1 MKYSFSKYGLAL
13 TVLLCLLSLGSA
25 SVSAAL
31 IVNNEPLD
39 PTVGGAS
46 SFIDNT
52 FSSNNPP
59 SLLEDFSLT
68 QMTTIDKISFWS
80 FDFPPYTGSEYISLR
95 LYRDEPGFD
104 HNSPLF
110 SATGASGTG
119 GTFSKTEVGNGL
131 LFRHEIELV
140 NVTLGPGDYFLN
152 VGADPALN
160 VGADPFLNNGLAFG
174 WAYASIP
181 STPGEHSWL
190 LNPYAPSGAV
200 NNSQSGVDFAF
211 QIEGEPVV
219 QANAPSALSIFSLG
233 LILMLL
239 RRRV

>member
-1 MKYSFSKYGLAL
+1 MKHSFSKYGLAL
-13 TVLLCLLSLGSA
+13 TILLYILGLSSSKA
-25 SVSAAL
+25 NAAL
-31 IVNNEPLD
+31 IVNNEPLV
-39 PTVGGAS
+39 PTVGGAT

-52 FSSNNPP
+52 FSSDNPP

-68 QMTTIDKISFWS
+68 QMTTINKISFWS
-80 FDFPPYTGSEYISLR
+80 FDIPTFSGSEYISLR
-95 LYRDEPGFD
+95 LYRGEPGFD

-119 GTFSKTEVGNGL
+119 GTFSKTEVGGGL

-140 NVTLGPGDYFLN
+140 NFTLGPGDYFLN
-152 VGADPALN
+152 VGADP
-160 VGADPFLNNGLAFG
+160 FLNNELAFG

-181 STPGEHSWL
+181 SSFGEYSWL
-190 LNPYAPSGAV
+190 LNPFAPSGAV
-200 NNSQSGVDFAF
+200 NYSQSGVDFAF

-219 QANAPSALSIFSLG
+219 QASAPSALSILSLG
-233 LILMLL
+233 LILMLV

>member
-1 MKYSFSKYGLAL
+1 MKHSFSKYGLVL
-13 TVLLCLLSLGSA
+13 SVLLFILSLDSSKA
-25 SVSAAL
+25 KAAL
-31 IVNNEPLD
+31 IVNNEPLV
-39 PTVGGAS
+39 PTAFGAV

-52 FSSNNPP
+52 FSLGNPP

-68 QMTTIDKISFWS
+68 QMTTINKISFWS
-80 FDFPPYTGSEYISLR
+80 FDIPLSTGSEYISLR
-95 LYRDEPGFD
+95 LYRDEPGFE

-119 GTFSKTEVGNGL
+119 GTFSKTEVGDGV

-140 NVTLGPGDYFLN
+140 NFTLGPGDYFLN
-152 VGADPALN
+152 VGADP
-160 VGADPFLNNGLAFG
+160 VLNNELAFG

-181 STPGEHSWL
+181 STPGEYSWL
-190 LNPYAPSGAV
+190 LNPFVPSGAV
-200 NNSQSGVDFAF
+200 NYSQSGVDFAF

-219 QANAPSALSIFSLG
+219 QANAPSALSILSLG
-233 LILMLL
+233 LILMLV

>member
-1 MKYSFSKYGLAL
+1 MKHSCSKYGLAL
-13 TVLLCLLSLGSA
+13 TVLLYILSLSSSKA
-25 SVSAAL
+25 NAAL
-31 IVNNEPLD
+31 IVNNEPLV
-39 PTVGGAS
+39 PTVGGAV

-52 FSSNNPP
+52 FSVNNTP
-59 SLLEDFSLT
+59 SLLEDFSVT
-68 QMTTIDKISFWS
+68 QMTTINKISFWS
-80 FDFPPYTGSEYISLR
+80 FDLPTYTGSEYISLR
-95 LYRDEPGFD
+95 LYRDEPGFV

-119 GTFSKTEVGNGL
+119 GTFSKTEVGDGV

-152 VGADPALN
+152 VGT
-160 VGADPFLNNGLAFG
+160 DPFLNNELAFG

-181 STPGEHSWL
+181 SVPGEYSWL
-190 LNPYAPSGAV
+190 LNPLAPSGAV
-200 NNSQSGVDFAF
+200 NYSPSGVDFAF

-219 QANAPSALSIFSLG
+219 QANAPSALSILSLG
-233 LILMLL
+233 LVLMLV